1 MTDVSGL
8 FLAVLISDCLTGL
21 LLKPALILTKS
32 LTRDPYNRGFLK
44 KRKSVV
50 KILHENVQC
59 FSEIT
64 RLSETLTFTCDKKQ
78 HWTTLQ
84 GSYRLPILTAYTI
97 FYLGMGSFYVLTIY
111 PNEKYTFLEKVT
123 IKLPTY

>member
-44 KRKSVV
+44 KRKSV
-50 KILHENVQC
+50 N
-59 FSEIT
+59 
-64 RLSETLTFTCDKKQ
+64 LSLYTLTTFILDDKMVVMDGETVAIYDQAQKKWRKRQ
-78 HWTTLQ
+78 TKMNVRRWDHA
-84 GSYRLPILTAYTI
+84 TALVRGVDI
-97 FYLGMGSFYVLTIY
+97 GKEAI
-111 PNEKYTFLEKVT
+111 
-123 IKLPTY
+123 